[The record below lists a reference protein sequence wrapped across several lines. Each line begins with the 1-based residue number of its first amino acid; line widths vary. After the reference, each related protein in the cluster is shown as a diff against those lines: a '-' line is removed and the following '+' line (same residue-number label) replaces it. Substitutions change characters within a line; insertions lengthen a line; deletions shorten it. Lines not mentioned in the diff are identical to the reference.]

1 MAKNKKSILAI
12 SSVADSSLDVF
23 QYQRGENVLC
33 YHGPITYPAQILDL
47 RIVYEN
53 EGGDVGPQYRIHYKG
68 WNKKW
73 DEWVSESRILKMTE
87 ENIAATTKIKQL
99 QTIPPTNSS
108 SVFVQIES
116 MDESLLPTNTQNEQN
131 SKASNFKNRFLKRTI
146 DQGQAINGTSAKNTK
161 RAKKCKISVDITDE
175 GMLRLVDEWQWNTKN
190 QLLIH
195 PMPRPKTVNDI
206 LEEFFDFKMEQ
217 LKEQSKTSIGR
228 NRGRITK
235 SQELAARDV
244 TNGIKQYF
252 NEALPI
258 YLLYRFERQQYV
270 EMTEKYPRKEM
281 SSIYGA
287 EHLMRLV
294 VKIPDLVHAVQM
306 KEQKA
311 ESLEQIFNELA
322 GFLENNCKEYFAK
335 QFEFASAPYIRVIW
349 EY

>member
-1 MAKNKKSILAI
+1 M
-12 SSVADSSLDVF
+12 
-23 QYQRGENVLC
+23 QRE
-33 YHGPITYPAQILDL
+33 ITLIMMDID
-47 RIVYEN
+47 R
-53 EGGDVGPQYRIHYKG
+53 
-68 WNKKW
+68 W

-87 ENIAATTKIKQL
+87 ENIAATTKIKQI
-99 QTIPPTNSS
+99 QAAPPNNSSS

-116 MDESLLPTNTQNEQN
+116 IDEMLLPNTTTQNEQN
-131 SKASNFKNRFLKRTI
+131 SKTSNFKNRILKRTV
-146 DQGQAINGTSAKNTK
+146 DQGQAIASTSGKNAK
-161 RAKKCKISVDITDE
+161 RAKKCKISVEITDE

-190 QLLIH
+190 QLLVY

-206 LEEFFDFKMEQ
+206 LEDFFDFKMEK

-235 SQELAARDV
+235 TQEIAARDV

-270 EMTEKYPRKEM
+270 EMTEKYPKKEM

-294 VKIPDLVHAVQM
+294 ELVHAVQM

-322 GFLENNCKEYFAK
+322 
-335 QFEFASAPYIRVIW
+335 R
-349 EY
+349 

>member
-1 MAKNKKSILAI
+1 MAKSKKPILAI

-23 QYQRGENVLC
+23 QYQRGEN
-33 YHGPITYPAQILDL
+33 ILDL
-47 RIVYEN
+47 RIIYEN

-87 ENIAATTKIKQL
+87 ENIAATTKIKQI
-99 QTIPPTNSS
+99 QTAPPNNSSS

-116 MDESLLPTNTQNEQN
+116 IDEMLLPNTTTQNEQN
-131 SKASNFKNRFLKRTI
+131 SKTSNFKNRILKRTV
-146 DQGQAINGTSAKNTK
+146 DQGQAIASTSGKNAK
-161 RAKKCKISVDITDE
+161 RAKKCKISVEITDE

-190 QLLIH
+190 QLLVY

-206 LEEFFDFKMEQ
+206 LEDFFDFKMEK

-235 SQELAARDV
+235 TQEIAARDV

-270 EMTEKYPRKEM
+270 EMTEKYPKKEM

-294 VKIPDLVHAVQM
+294 VKIPELVHAVQM

-322 GFLENNCKEYFAK
+322 SFLENQCKEYFAK
-335 QFEFASAPYIRVIW
+335 QFEFAPAPYIRVIW